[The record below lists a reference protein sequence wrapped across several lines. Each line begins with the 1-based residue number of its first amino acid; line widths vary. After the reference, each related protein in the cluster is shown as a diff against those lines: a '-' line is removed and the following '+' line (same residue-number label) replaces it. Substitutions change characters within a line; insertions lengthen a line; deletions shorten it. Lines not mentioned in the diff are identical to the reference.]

1 MWIVLPEYS
10 SKYTNFAYDTNFYEC
25 SKSYDDVTKKL
36 GIRIEKLRDWYYK
49 NNLKYASH
57 HTKQGKKTQGNST
70 KESSK
75 SKILLGVTA
84 DRNFSF
90 DTRNT
95 DLRRKTSQKIY
106 ALSRA
111 ASYMTFDK
119 KRTLLNILITSQL
132 NYCPK
137 VWMCHSGV

>member
-57 HTKQGKKTQGNST
+57 HTKQWKKTQGNST

-84 DRNFSF
+84 DRNFHLILV
-90 DTRNT
+90 T
-95 DLRRKTSQKIY
+95 QIY
-106 ALSRA
+106 VVKQVKRFMLYLGQRA
-111 ASYMTFDK
+111 
-119 KRTLLNILITSQL
+119 IWHLIK
-132 NYCPK
+132 NE
-137 VWMCHSGV
+137 HF